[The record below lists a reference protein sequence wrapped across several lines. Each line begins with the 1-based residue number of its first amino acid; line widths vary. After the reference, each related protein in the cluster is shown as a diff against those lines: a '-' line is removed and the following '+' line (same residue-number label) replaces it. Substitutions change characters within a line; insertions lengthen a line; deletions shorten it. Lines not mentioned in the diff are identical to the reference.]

1 MAREKNKI
9 KFIFDLDGTL
19 TKCETLPMIARHFGL
34 GSEIGEI
41 TKLTVSGERDFQESF
56 TRRVAVLGCIP
67 VAKVADLLGTV
78 ELYPGLL
85 DFIHR
90 HREYCA
96 IATGNLDCWIG
107 GLAEKLGCVCYS
119 SKGRKNSLGA
129 VEVDS
134 ILDKRVLVEKFQ
146 SEGFKV
152 IFIGD
157 GDNDA
162 EAMKASDIALGAG
175 MTHNVAPRALTAC
188 QEVFSQEEKLCETLE
203 EIFHENSI

>member
-34 GSEIGEI
+34 GSDIGEI
-41 TKLTVSGERDFQESF
+41 TRHTVSGELDFQESF

-67 VAKVADLLGTV
+67 AQKVSDLLEQV

-90 HREYCA
+90 HREHCT

-107 GLAEKLGCVCYS
+107 GLAEKLGCVCYT
-119 SKGRKNSLGA
+119 SKGRKNSSGA

-134 ILDKRVLVEKFQ
+134 ILDKRALVERYL

-162 EAMKASDIALGAG
+162 EAMKAADIALGAG
-175 MTHNVAPRALTAC
+175 MTHAVAPRALTAC

-203 EIFHENSI
+203 KIFHENSI